1 MTTPQTQLF
10 LEGPVLKVLWK
21 FATPNLIAVL
31 FINSAT
37 IADAFFVGTIG
48 TISLASLALV
58 FPLQTLMIMQS
69 GGAMGGG
76 VTSAIS
82 RALGRNALTEEVNTL
97 VWHSIVISAF
107 MCCIYT
113 VVFGLLSNYIFAI
126 FTNDSDV
133 ISGAVNY
140 SRIFFGLSIAV
151 WSFYICSAILRA
163 LGRIDAFAKATIS
176 SVTLQVILAGILT
189 IGLGSFTGFGIMGP
203 AIAAIICHT
212 TASLY
217 MGYILLTQT
226 SIRVQPQKIKLAPMV
241 DILKVGALSLVNSL
255 SIAITVLIVTGFISR
270 YGTAAIAGYGLGN
283 RLELM
288 LIPISF
294 GIGGVLNAAV
304 GINFGAKQYARA
316 RKIAWSGV
324 LIVFIFIAIIGITVS
339 IFPGIWLKFLT
350 SDSEAYKYGAVY
362 LGIAAP
368 FFCLFGG
375 GQTLFFASQGT
386 GKMVL
391 PVAIGLLRM
400 LAVLVIGI
408 FTIMISDYNIII
420 SIFSTGFVISSWGI
434 NTIFAGIAVGFAI
447 VGVGLSLNMFT
458 KNWNPSD

>member
-10 LEGPVLKVLWK
+10 LEGPILKVLWK

-37 IADAFFVGTIG
+37 IADAFFVGKIG
-48 TISLASLALV
+48 TIPLASLALV

-76 VTSAIS
+76 ITSAIS
-82 RALGRNALTEEVNTL
+82 RAIGRNALDEVNTL
-97 VWHSIVISAF
+97 VWHSIVMSAF
-107 MCCIYT
+107 MCFIYT
-113 VVFGLLSNYIFAI
+113 VVFGLLSRYIFTV

-133 ISGAVNY
+133 ISGAVVY

-163 LGRIDAFAKATIS
+163 LGRLDAFAKATIS
-176 SVTLQVILAGILT
+176 SVILQIILSGILT
-189 IGLGSFTGFGIMGP
+189 IGLGAFAGFGVAGP
-203 AIAAIICHT
+203 AIAAIICHI
-212 TASLY
+212 TAASY
-217 MGYILLTQT
+217 MGYVLLTQT
-226 SIRVQPQKIKLAPMV
+226 SIRIQPQKIKWAPIV
-241 DILKVGALSLVNSL
+241 DILKVSALSLLNSF

-294 GIGGVLNAAV
+294 GLGGVLNAAV

-316 RKIAWSGV
+316 RKIAWAGA
-324 LIVFIFIAIIGITVS
+324 LIVFLFIGIIGITIS
-339 IFPGIWLKFLT
+339 IFPSIWLNFLT
-350 SDSEAYKYGAVY
+350 SDAEAYKYGAIY

-386 GKMVL
+386 GKMVF
-391 PVAIGLLRM
+391 PVIVGILRM
-400 LAVLVIGI
+400 LAVLIIGL
-408 FTIMISDYNIII
+408 FTIMISDYGIGI
-420 SIFSTGFVISSWGI
+420 SIFNASFAISSWGI
-434 NTIFAGIAVGFAI
+434 NGIFAGIVVGFAI
-447 VGVGLSLNMFT
+447 VGIGLSCNMFT
-458 KNWNPSD
+458 KNWNPSA

>member
-1 MTTPQTQLF
+1 M
-10 LEGPVLKVLWK
+10 LWR

-37 IADAFFVGTIG
+37 MADAFFVGTIG
-48 TISLASLALV
+48 TVSLASLALV

-82 RALGRNALTEEVNTL
+82 RALGRNALAEVNTL

-107 MCCIYT
+107 MCFIYT
-113 VVFGLLSNYIFAI
+113 VVFGLLSNYIFTV

-133 ISGAVNY
+133 IRGAVSY

-151 WSFYICSAILRA
+151 WSFYVCSAILRA

-176 SVTLQVILAGILT
+176 SVILQIILSGILT
-189 IGLGSFTGFGIMGP
+189 IGLGIFTGFGVAGP
-203 AIAAIICHT
+203 AIAAIICHM
-212 TASLY
+212 TATLY
-217 MGYILLTQT
+217 MGYVLLTQT
-226 SIRVQPQKIKLAPMV
+226 SIRIQPQKVKLAPMI
-241 DILKVGALSLVNSL
+241 DILKVGALSLINSL

-288 LIPISF
+288 LIPVSF
-294 GIGGVLNAAV
+294 GLGGVLNAAV

-316 RKIAWSGV
+316 RKIAWSGA
-324 LIVFIFIAIIGITVS
+324 LIVFLFIAIIGITIS
-339 IFPGIWLKFLT
+339 IFPGIWLTFLT
-350 SDSEAYKYGAVY
+350 SDSEAYKYGAIY

-391 PVAIGLLRM
+391 PVAVGILRM
-400 LAVLVIGI
+400 LAVFVIGI
-408 FTIMISDYNIII
+408 FTILISDYDIVI
-420 SIFSTGFVISSWGI
+420 SIFNAGFVISSWDI
-434 NTIFAGIAVGFAI
+434 NTIFAGIVVGFAV
-447 VGVGLSLNMFT
+447 VGIGLSLNMFT
-458 KNWNPSD
+458 KNWNPND

>member
-37 IADAFFVGTIG
+37 MADAFFVGTLG

-58 FPLQTLMIMQS
+58 FPLQTLMIMQA

-82 RALGRNALTEEVNTL
+82 RALGRNALEEVNTL
-97 VWHSIVISAF
+97 VWHSIVMSAF
-107 MCCIYT
+107 VCCLYT
-113 VVFGLLSNYIFAI
+113 VVFGLFANYIFAI

-133 ISGAVNY
+133 ISGAVGY

-151 WSFYICSAILRA
+151 WSFYICSSILRA

-176 SVTLQVILAGILT
+176 SVILQIILSGILT
-189 IGLGSFTGFGIMGP
+189 IGLGAFTGFGVAGP
-203 AIAAIICHT
+203 AIAAIICHM

-217 MGYILLTQT
+217 MGYVLLTQT
-226 SIRVQPQKIKLAPMV
+226 SIMIRPQKIKLAPMV
-241 DILKVGALSLVNSL
+241 DILKVSALSLVNSF

-294 GIGGVLNAAV
+294 GLGGVLNAAV

-316 RKIAWSGV
+316 RKIAWSGA
-324 LIVFIFIAIIGITVS
+324 LIVFLFIAIIGITIS
-339 IFPGIWLKFLT
+339 IFPGIWLNFFT
-350 SDSEAYKYGAVY
+350 SDSETYKYGAVY

-386 GKMVL
+386 GKMLL
-391 PVAIGLLRM
+391 PVAIGILRM
-400 LAVLVIGI
+400 LVVLVIGI
-408 FTIMISDYNIII
+408 FTIIISDYDIVI
-420 SIFSTGFVISSWGI
+420 SMLSAGFVISSWGI
-434 NTIFAGIAVGFAI
+434 NAIFAGIAVGFAV
-447 VGVGLSLNMFT
+447 VGIGLSLNMFT
-458 KNWNPSD
+458 KNWNPND